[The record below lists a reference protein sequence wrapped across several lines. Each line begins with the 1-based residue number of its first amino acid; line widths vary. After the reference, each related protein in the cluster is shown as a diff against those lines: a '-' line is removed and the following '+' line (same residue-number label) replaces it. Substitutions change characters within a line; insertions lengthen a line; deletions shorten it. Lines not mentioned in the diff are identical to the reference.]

1 MKLNVFRTDS
11 RITISGEYPGLL
23 LSDNKTISI
32 PIYVNNNP
40 TVGCT
45 CDISSLTLYSQSG
58 TATVTIASASVTG
71 LNRNGVVVRV
81 ISSTA
86 LTIGSAKPL
95 YCAVGGTL
103 TFT

>member
-1 MKLNVFRTDS
+1 M
-11 RITISGEYPGLL
+11 L

-40 TVGCT
+40 ANGCT
-45 CDISSLTLYSQSG
+45 CSITSLTLYGQSG

-71 LNRNGVVVRV
+71 LTRNIVTVRV
-81 ISSTA
+81 VSSTA